1 MLEYGFSST
10 FLDLRRYTRYPMERM
25 MSEMEKKSP
34 YF

>member
-1 MLEYGFSST
+1 MLDNGFSST

-25 MSEMEKKSP
+25 MNEMEMKSP